1 MLIGGTMEEF
11 SRTAMLLGDGGLNRL
26 SAAKVAVFGIGG
38 VGGYCAEAL
47 ARSGVGELH
56 LIDNDVVDI
65 TNINRQIIAT
75 HETIGMLKT
84 EAAKKRFKTIN
95 PLLKVVCHN
104 IFYLPE
110 NAGDIDLSTFDYVAD
125 AMDTVAAKV
134 ELAVRC
140 EELGVPLISSM
151 GTGNKLNP
159 ALLEV
164 DDIYSTSVCPL
175 ARVMRRLLKERD
187 VKGLKVVYSKE
198 QPITPKN
205 VAIVNGKAIPGS
217 SSFVPSAAGLI
228 MAGEIIKQIAVK

>member
-1 MLIGGTMEEF
+1 MEEF
-11 SRTAMLLGDGGLNRL
+11 SRTAMLLGDDGLNRL

-75 HETIGMLKT
+75 HETIGMFKT

-95 PLLKVVCHN
+95 PLLKIVCHN

-159 ALLEV
+159 VLLEV
-164 DDIYSTSVCPL
+164 DDIYSTSAFYVQ
-175 ARVMRRLLKERD
+175 RSSR
-187 VKGLKVVYSKE
+187 SKHFLWYIYHSTE
-198 QPITPKN
+198 L
-205 VAIVNGKAIPGS
+205 G
-217 SSFVPSAAGLI
+217 
-228 MAGEIIKQIAVK
+228 